1 MVRPLCVAFGM
12 ACLRIWRENTH
23 GMGRDLTGIQDEH
36 MAQKEVLRQPGQ
48 VRSGPND
55 KIKLQGE
62 VLLVV
67 PPT

>member
-36 MAQKEVLRQPGQ
+36 MAQKEVLHQPGQ
-48 VRSGPND
+48 VRAQN
-55 KIKLQGE
+55 
-62 VLLVV
+62 
-67 PPT
+67 